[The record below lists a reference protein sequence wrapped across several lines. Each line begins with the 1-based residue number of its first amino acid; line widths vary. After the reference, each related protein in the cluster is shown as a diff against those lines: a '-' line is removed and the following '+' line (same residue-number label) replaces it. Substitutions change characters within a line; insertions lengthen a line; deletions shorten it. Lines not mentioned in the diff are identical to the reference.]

1 LAERT
6 LADPLSGAEIKAIIL
21 DEIEK
26 RLNGDCT
33 LGNDLAYAGFTAKF
47 EIKVSFVRS
56 LVKESL
62 VWGTAATAAPE
73 GVETEVEKE
82 RTVAED
88 AYTSAAPDV
97 ERQEH
102 NLPIPVLVQTPTG
115 PVRQRVH
122 IERKKSFVPIP
133 PKGK

>member
-1 LAERT
+1 MAERT
-6 LADPLSGAEIKAIIL
+6 LADPLSGQEIKAIIL

-47 EIKVSFVRS
+47 EIKVSFQRS

-62 VWGTAATAAPE
+62 VWGNAAKAPDAEPVEAAGE
-73 GVETEVEKE
+73 AAIT
-82 RTVAED
+82 D
-88 AYTSAAPDV
+88 AYTSQAPDV

-102 NLPIPVLVQTPTG
+102 GLPIPVIIQTPTG
-115 PVRQRVH
+115 PVRKRVQ

>member
-1 LAERT
+1 MAERT
-6 LADPLSGAEIKAIIL
+6 LADPLSGQEIKAIIL

-62 VWGTAATAAPE
+62 VWGNAAKAPDAEPVEAAGE
-73 GVETEVEKE
+73 AAIT
-82 RTVAED
+82 D
-88 AYTSAAPDV
+88 AYTSQSPDV

-102 NLPIPVLVQTPTG
+102 GLPIPVIVQTPTG
-115 PVRQRVH
+115 PVRKRVQ